1 MKKTISAIILMA
13 GSSTR
18 FVDDNN
24 KLSWPKNYVKKGAF
38 VAETPKDI
46 KEILGYS
53 HV

>member
-24 KLSWPKNYVKKGAF
+24 KLSYQIINRPVFTYSL
-38 VAETPKDI
+38 ETFYNNEKI
-46 KEILGYS
+46 
-53 HV
+53 

>member
-24 KLSWPKNYVKKGAF
+24 KLSYQIINRPVLPT
-38 VAETPKDI
+38 V
-46 KEILGYS
+46 
-53 HV
+53 